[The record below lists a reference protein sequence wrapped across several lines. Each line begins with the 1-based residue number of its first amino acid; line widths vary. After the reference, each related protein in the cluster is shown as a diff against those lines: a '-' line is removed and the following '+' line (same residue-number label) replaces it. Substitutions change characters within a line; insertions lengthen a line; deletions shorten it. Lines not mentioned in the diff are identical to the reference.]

1 MKSIRLTVL
10 CLILHCSLSLSSTID
25 CKYRD
30 ATLIVLGRIYQCAV
44 DNDPNITTQQS
55 AQIDTFNGLHQRNK
69 EDNDVVGFYASRKTI
84 QYFPNGLQK
93 FSDLKSIQILNCQ
106 LKEIHQTD
114 LKPFADLTLIYME
127 GNLIQVLEEDLFA
140 YNPNLKLIGFAQNNL
155 VHIDP
160 NVFDHLTQFSD
171 FLFNGV
177 PCVAWTIYGSV
188 DKVKKAIKVVKD
200 NCVSL
205 EFLDLVAGVRK
216 LEDQALT
223 LSTEELKIKI
233 QKLEKELK
241 TFANFRPISY
251 KLEKLRSL
259 SNKTSAE
266 PEHSTIKSD
275 PMTTKSSENCFQTD
289 QFAVLDAKF
298 SNFSDNFSSEK
309 TKSIKTVDDKLT
321 GIKNTVNNLEIVQNK
336 IVQDLTTAFI
346 GTISLELKTTQE
358 SIKLLKNEVTSTV
371 SDTVAAISDVKT
383 NQIDIQATLSKLKT
397 IQNDMKVSMN
407 DLKALVMT
415 NENCRENSEN
425 FEEKLANFEAVAVER
440 FDKIENIMFNVGHK
454 MSTNFDEKVKGIEK
468 KMMKKFEELLQEN
481 LGKILEE
488 KLEKVMNSRLGIK

>member
-69 EDNDVVGFYASRKTI
+69 EDNDVVGFYAS
-84 QYFPNGLQK
+84 
-93 FSDLKSIQILNCQ
+93 
-106 LKEIHQTD
+106 H
-114 LKPFADLTLIYME
+114 
-127 GNLIQVLEEDLFA
+127 
-140 YNPNLKLIGFAQNNL
+140 
-155 VHIDP
+155 
-160 NVFDHLTQFSD
+160 
-171 FLFNGV
+171 
-177 PCVAWTIYGSV
+177 
-188 DKVKKAIKVVKD
+188 
-200 NCVSL
+200 
-205 EFLDLVAGVRK
+205 LVAGVRK